1 MAAKPKHESSRN
13 RIVIKR
19 ATSADSRAISQF
31 ANKEIMHSMHYN
43 FASRKEYASKVTTK
57 YIRSVIG
64 SGGAAVIAMH
74 NKEMVGCLWAT
85 FDSADRSIM
94 YFEWTLVAKPY
105 RGHDLAYRMHMDLEK
120 LVMKEGVRK
129 IWGDS
134 RASNY
139 QAINL
144 EKKLGIRTIGKLKR
158 HWFGQDY
165 IFWEKQLKKTRKRH
179 AKAKSK

>member
-1 MAAKPKHESSRN
+1 MATKPKHEN
-13 RIVIKR
+13 PQNGIVIRR

-31 ANKEIMHSMHYN
+31 ANKEITHAMHYN
-43 FASRKEYASKVTTK
+43 FASRKEYASKVTTA
-57 YIRSVIG
+57 YIRSVID

-74 NKEMVGCLWAT
+74 NKEMAGCLWAT

-105 RGHDLAYRMHMDLEK
+105 REHDLAYRMHMDLEK
-120 LVMKEGVRK
+120 IVMKEGVRK

-144 EKKLGIRTIGKLKR
+144 EKKLGIRTIGKLR
-158 HWFGQDY
+158 HHWFGQDY
-165 IFWEKQLKKTRKRH
+165 ILWEKQLKKARARH
-179 AKAKSK
+179 VKTKSR